1 MSNPS
6 KAKGTAAETACV
18 RWFRAHGF
26 PHTDRQPLRGNRD
39 AGDLALTAGLV
50 AEIKAV
56 SKGGTGQ
63 PPAQLLG
70 SWMAQA
76 EAERVNAN
84 AEYCLLIV
92 KRAGT
97 TDVARW
103 WCYVTVHSMSL
114 LLTEVDLHP
123 VAAGDPVC
131 MSVHTATRLL
141 RAAGYGAPLDEET
154 DR

>member
-6 KAKGTAAETACV
+6 KAKGTRGETACV
-18 RWFRAHGF
+18 RWFQANGF
-26 PHTDRQPLRGNRD
+26 PHADRQPPRGGKD

-50 AEIKAV
+50 AEVKAV

-70 SWMAQA
+70 SWMAQSA
-76 EAERVNAN
+76 VERAN
-84 AEYCLLIV
+84 AGAEHCLLIV
-92 KRAGT
+92 KRSGT

-103 WCYVTVHSMSL
+103 WCYLTVRDMGL

-123 VAAGDPVC
+123 PAAADPVC
-131 MSVHTATRLL
+131 MSVHTATALL
-141 RAAGYGAPLDEET
+141 RAAGYGDPLTEEEA
-154 DR
+154 